1 MYIYTYTYTH
11 QKATLIAHSS
21 KQWNGP
27 TKYIQKESIST
38 HTRNHTHKLP
48 TNLLLFFSNLGLVN
62 AVHAH
67 LTSNKL
73 PNILWVGLFRN
84 ATKPQQSIVLSNQ
97 THFGLI
103 DMTNDFSYRS
113 HRDRILKWKLTI
125 GNTTNSFTFA
135 PPPDLGSSAVG
146 HLRTSPSKSV
156 HTYDHIL
163 VLSTKSHLCFSRVL
177 KSLNWQPQNPVNSR
191 R

>member
-1 MYIYTYTYTH
+1 MGLQSTFKRSQFPPIQGTIHTSYSQTYFC
-11 QKATLIAHSS
+11 
-21 KQWNGP
+21 
-27 TKYIQKESIST
+27 
-38 HTRNHTHKLP
+38 
-48 TNLLLFFSNLGLVN
+48 FFPILGLVN
-62 AVHAH
+62 GVHAH

-73 PNILWVGLFRN
+73 PILWVGLFRN

-113 HRDRILKWKLTI
+113 HILRDRILKRKLTI
-125 GNTTNSFTFA
+125 GNTTNSFTYA
-135 PPPDLGSSAVG
+135 PPPDLDSSAIG

-163 VLSTKSHLCFSRVL
+163 VLSTKSHLCLSRVL
-177 KSLNWQPQNPVNSR
+177 KSLN
-191 R
+191 